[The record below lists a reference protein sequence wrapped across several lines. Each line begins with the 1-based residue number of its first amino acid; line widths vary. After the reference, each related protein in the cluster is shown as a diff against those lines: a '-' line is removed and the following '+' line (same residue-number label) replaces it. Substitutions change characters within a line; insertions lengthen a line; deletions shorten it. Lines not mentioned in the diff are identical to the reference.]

1 MSLSLSRL
9 SSRALFA
16 RSASRAR
23 ASTSSFRAFRAFSR
37 SSTRAAAWDAAW
49 AATSAAASVDTRVA
63 TEAATAAELDSAV
76 SQKKPIVMYWWTP
89 TAAAGKYHL
98 VQVKLPEYTAGCA
111 DDLTTVACDYPADP
125 LIKLAS
131 AKLQAKNAKVWA
143 MVQKVT
149 ITNDQQLEL
158 LPKVE
163 IEQQEAS
170 KVAADWIAA
179 NEAVWSTWFS

>member
-1 MSLSLSRL
+1 MSAVAIETTCFAGGEPEYDFPFDVGLVLAAGFTPVVEAKVIGIDRSTTFAFTDGLSSGELQGMSEALGATWTSKFKDAETLPLGLIASRL
-9 SSRALFA
+9 PDEEAFFA
-16 RSASRAR
+16 R
-23 ASTSSFRAFRAFSR
+23 
-37 SSTRAAAWDAAW
+37 
-49 AATSAAASVDTRVA
+49 
-63 TEAATAAELDSAV
+63 
-76 SQKKPIVMYWWTP
+76 M
-89 TAAAGKYHL
+89 
-98 VQVKLPEYTAGCA
+98 
-111 DDLTTVACDYPADP
+111 
-125 LIKLAS
+125 
-131 AKLQAKNAKVWA
+131 NAKVWA